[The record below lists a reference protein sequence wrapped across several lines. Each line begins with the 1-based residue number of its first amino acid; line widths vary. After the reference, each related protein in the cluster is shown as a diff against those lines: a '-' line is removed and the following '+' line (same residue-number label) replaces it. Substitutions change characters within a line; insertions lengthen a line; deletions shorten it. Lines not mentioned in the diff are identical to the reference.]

1 MAVSKITDHVN
12 YLTVGDSITLGNTY
26 PTYAGLVLSATR
38 IEFDVPL
45 AKPIDAANVTAITF
59 DHLYLRVWNT
69 NGTQVIDNVDVANT
83 TGYVITPE
91 FNEYTG
97 FKVRVENAGLNF
109 GTQGQLVLVNLR
121 AGSVVNFTT
130 TP

>member
-12 YLTVGDSITLGNTY
+12 YLSVGNSITLGNTY

-59 DHLYLRVWNT
+59 DHLYLRVWNI
-69 NGTQVIDNVDVANT
+69 NGTQVVDNVDVANT
-83 TGYVITPE
+83 TGYIVTAE
-91 FNEYTG
+91 LNEYTG
-97 FKVRVENAGLNF
+97 FRVRVENSGLNF
-109 GTQGQLVLVNLR
+109 GTNGQLVLVNLR